1 MKILFLSGGV
11 FQGKEN
17 PRVQDRLA
25 ELGVVATIAPK
36 DMTHLLQPLD
46 VTTNGNI
53 KKIEKK
59 ELSNY
64 IISIITN
71 KMLIDLSRDVT
82 TIRIDLKLSTL
93 KSFHLNTPI
102 QIFSYFNTSVG

>member
-11 FQGKEN
+11 FKGKET
-17 PRVQDRLA
+17 PRVQERLA

-46 VTTNGNI
+46 VTTNGNV

-64 IISIITN
+64 IISIIT
-71 KMLIDLSRDVT
+71 KEMLIDSSRDVM

-93 KSFHLNTPI
+93 KPLHLNTDSDI
-102 QIFSYFNTSVG
+102 QLFQYK